1 MCVSNTGFVKSQQ
14 AFKMFKV
21 ELAEG
26 TQIEKLKS
34 IHLGLKFIFK
44 YNTFKI
50 FLEKL
55 LLRALNYKL
64 LFIFFNSILFS
75 TKKLK
80 TVHFVMSSN
89 MRSTHVWHSQKFQ
102 KAKSLIGDLLWNGT

>member
-34 IHLGLKFIFK
+34 MHLGLKFIFK
-44 YNTFKI
+44 YNTSKI
-50 FLEKL
+50 FFGKITFTCLEL
-55 LLRALNYKL
+55 QASIH
-64 LFIFFNSILFS
+64 LFQQYSFFN
-75 TKKLK
+75 
-80 TVHFVMSSN
+80 
-89 MRSTHVWHSQKFQ
+89 
-102 KAKSLIGDLLWNGT
+102 